1 MILPTLVLSIS
12 PALQA
17 GAQPNP
23 NKNAFLV
30 YACQTTVRL
39 QDSHIPSPND
49 ETTRLQLAC
58 VTYIQGF
65 ADSAALTQGLCV
77 KGVSVGMLT
86 KGYLAFM
93 ERHPE
98 MLEQHKALGLA
109 ASIREAH
116 ACPTK

>member
-1 MILPTLVLSIS
+1 MIVPVLALAIS

-23 NKNAFLV
+23 TKNSFLV

-39 QDSHIPSPND
+39 QESHVPSPND
-49 ETTRLQLAC
+49 EATRLQIAC
-58 VTYIQGF
+58 VTYVQGF

-77 KGVSVGMLT
+77 KGVSIGALT
-86 KGYLAFM
+86 KEYLAFM

-98 MLEQHKALGLA
+98 MLDQHKALGLA

-116 ACPTK
+116 PCAAK